1 MPKKGN
7 TDVQGI
13 EISILAHKQ
22 EDYISMTDMAEYK
35 NLDATGIVISHWLRT
50 GYMFN
55 FLGAWKRLNNLDFN
69 VTDFGNIKMESID
82 NSFILAT
89 KQWVSD
95 SCIRVCLAS
104 NRNME

>member
-50 GYMFN
+50 G
-55 FLGAWKRLNNLDFN
+55 
-69 VTDFGNIKMESID
+69 
-82 NSFILAT
+82 
-89 KQWVSD
+89 
-95 SCIRVCLAS
+95 
-104 NRNME
+104 